1 MRHAL
6 FLLSW
11 ALAANVAVAA
21 SPAVPVADVAVGQSV
36 NATWQPGTLLPY
48 RVTLHAGDLVQGT
61 LDGPAAALDLLDAR
75 SVHVRRLLS
84 PLSLSRSF
92 LFVAPADGVYTLRID
107 PNGAAVA
114 GAAGG
119 VPMPGARYALRIERI
134 VAQAQQHPAP
144 ELPQSPRIRAL
155 AEAVRHGTGTDSF
168 WHDVAQSGT
177 PLVEPATAAQDG
189 TPMVLLTFLWRGP
202 VRNVTLLGSPSGNHD
217 ALQRLGDTDV
227 WYQTYAVPASTRLSY
242 QLAPNVPDSDAPAAQ
257 RRRLLLATL
266 QRDPLNPRRFPD
278 TEGDAYQQKSMLELP
293 GAPPQPW
300 LARRV
305 DVPAGTVTAHRL
317 NSKRLGEARDVYGYR
332 PAGVAPQALLVLFD
346 AHAYLSTVP
355 TPTVLDNLIA
365 EGRIPPTAALI
376 LSNPSAAARATQLPP
391 NPAFADF
398 LADELMPWAAAQ
410 GLSAPAARTVVAG
423 SSYGG
428 LAAAY
433 AGLRHP
439 ERFGLVLSQSGS
451 FWWAPDSAP
460 DHPPQTPGWMMR
472 AYAASPRLPLRFYLE
487 AGQFEDGRGAI
498 NIFTTT
504 RHMRDVLRAKGYPVR
519 HAEFASGH
527 DYLQWRGTL
536 ACGLIALLGEP
547 SVLDEK
553 AMRACPGEG
562 AGRVGRVGE
571 AG

>member
-1 MRHAL
+1 MRRAL
-6 FLLSW
+6 FTFTFAWL
-11 ALAANVAVAA
+11 VAA
-21 SPAVPVADVAVGQSV
+21 GTACAAPQTTPTPDLTAGQSV
-36 NATWQPGTLLPY
+36 NATWQPGTSLPY
-48 RVTLHAGDLVQGT
+48 RVALHAGDLVQGV

-75 SVHVRRLLS
+75 DAYVRRLLS

-92 LFVAPADGVYTLRID
+92 LFVAPADGAYTLRID
-107 PNGAAVA
+107 PNSAAVA

-134 VAQAQQHPAP
+134 VARAQQQPAP

-155 AEAVRHGTGTDSF
+155 AEAVHRGTGTDAF
-168 WHDVAQSGT
+168 WRDVAQTGT
-177 PLVEPATAAQDG
+177 PLVEPAPAAQDG

-217 ALQRLGDTDV
+217 ALQRLGETDV
-227 WYQTYAVPASTRLSY
+227 WYQTYTVPASTRLSY
-242 QLAPNVPDSDAPAAQ
+242 QLAPNVPDSDAPVAQ

-266 QRDPLNPRRFPD
+266 QRDPLNLRHFPD
-278 TEGDAYQQKSMLELP
+278 TESDAYQQKSVLELP

-300 LARRV
+300 LARRA

-317 NSKRLGEARDVYGYR
+317 DSQRLGEARDVYVYR
-332 PAGVAPQALLVLFD
+332 PAGAAPQALLVLFD

-376 LSNPSAAARATQLPP
+376 LANPSAAARASQLPP

-398 LADELMPWAAAQ
+398 LADELMPWAATQ

-451 FWWAPDSAP
+451 FWWAPDAAP
-460 DHPPQTPGWMMR
+460 DRPPQTPGWMMR

-487 AGQFEDGRGAI
+487 AGQFEDGHGTV

-547 SVLDEK
+547 GVLPETE
-553 AMRACPGEG
+553 ARACPGEG
-562 AGRVGRVGE
+562 PAF
-571 AG
+571 